1 MKHGHRTEL
10 LLNFHYM
17 DEAEQATYLDK
28 LKFSDP
34 KLHQE
39 LLSEQSSVHS
49 DLTQILGRHASVHVD
64 GSAIAQTEL
73 GPYRISERIGRGGMS
88 QVYLAERC
96 DGRFEQSVAIKVFE
110 PHLTNMVGKAMLYW
124 EAQLLAKLN
133 HPNIA
138 NVLDANETDSS
149 VFLVIEHVKGQS
161 LTHWLTTNPSYSVK
175 LALFYDITDAIHHA
189 HAQGVFH
196 GDLKPENIL
205 VDENGDAKVIDFSI
219 ATHDARYTDLHIY
232 SADYA
237 SPTQKQTGKVDAS
250 SDIYA
255 LGKIFNKLFPSH
267 QHNSEA
273 QWVYH
278 KCTQPST
285 FQYFRIAELK
295 SDIKALQHNKP
306 IDHPDANALYRCR
319 KLLKRR
325 PLASAL
331 TVLLLTSGLGF
342 VSALINKNLE
352 LQQQQRVSNELLLEM
367 TQLLFH
373 GHRSDA
379 VSLKT
384 MLDLTSMR
392 LLNHQDLPI
401 DIKQKLV
408 LAMLMPDQNS
418 AEQEQKDIGTTSE

>member
-1 MKHGHRTEL
+1 
-10 LLNFHYM
+10 M
-17 DEAEQATYLDK
+17 DEAEQTKYLAQ
-28 LKFSDP
+28 LQHSDP
-34 KLHQE
+34 KLYHE
-39 LLSEQSSVHS
+39 LLRDQSAEHSE
-49 DLTQILGRHASVHVD
+49 LTQILGQHASVHVED
-64 GSAIAQTEL
+64 TPLSQTEL
-73 GPYRISERIGRGGMS
+73 GPYRIRERIGRGGMS
-88 QVYLAERC
+88 QVYLAQRC

-110 PHLTNMVGKAMLYW
+110 PHLSNMVGKTMLYW

-161 LTHWLTTNPSYSVK
+161 LTQWLTTNPSNSVK
-175 LALFYDITDAIHHA
+175 LALFFDITDAIHHA

-219 ATHDARYTDLHIY
+219 ATHDARYADLHIY

-237 SPTQKQTGKVDAS
+237 SPAQKQTGKVDAMC
-250 SDIYA
+250 DIYA
-255 LGKIFNKLFPSH
+255 LGKIFNELFLDH
-267 QHNSEA
+267 QHKSEW
-273 QWVYH
+273 QWVYQ
-278 KCTQPST
+278 KCTQPNA
-285 FQYFRIAELK
+285 FQYSRVAALK
-295 SDIKALQHNKP
+295 SDIQALQNNRP
-306 IDHPDANALYRCR
+306 IAHPDAGALYRCR

-325 PLASAL
+325 PLTSAL
-331 TVLLLTSGLGF
+331 AALLLISGLGF

-408 LAMLMPDQNS
+408 LAMLIPEQDT
-418 AEQEQKDIGTTSE
+418 AEQEQQDIGTTSE

>member
-1 MKHGHRTEL
+1 MKHGHHTEL
-10 LLNFHYM
+10 LLSFHYM
-17 DEAEQATYLDK
+17 DEAEQETYLAQIQH
-28 LKFSDP
+28 SDP
-34 KLHQE
+34 E
-39 LLSEQSSVHS
+39 LYQQLVKEQHSEHS
-49 DLTQILGRHASVHVD
+49 ALTQVLGQHASEHMNT
-64 GSAIAQTEL
+64 SQIPQTEL
-73 GPYRISERIGRGGMS
+73 GPYRIREQIGRGGMS

-161 LTHWLTTNPSYSVK
+161 LTQWLTTNPSDNIK
-175 LALFYDITDAIHHA
+175 LALFFKITDAIHHA
-189 HAQGVFH
+189 HAQGIFH

-205 VDENGDAKVIDFSI
+205 VDDNGDAKVIDFSI
-219 ATHDARYTDLHIY
+219 ATHDARYANLHIY

-237 SPTQKQTGKVDAS
+237 SPTQKQTGKVDVS

-255 LGKIFNKLFPSH
+255 LGKIFNELFPSH
-267 QHNSEA
+267 QHQSEW
-273 QWVYH
+273 QWVYQ
-278 KCTQPST
+278 KCTQPSA
-285 FQYFRIAELK
+285 FQYSRMAELK
-295 SDIKALQHNKP
+295 SDISALQHNKP
-306 IDHPDANALYRCR
+306 ISHPDAGAFYRCR

-331 TVLLLTSGLGF
+331 TVLLMISGLGF

-379 VSLKT
+379 VSLKA

-408 LAMLMPDQNS
+408 LAMLVPEQES
-418 AEQEQKDIGTTSE
+418 AEQEQQDIGTTSE

>member
-17 DEAEQATYLDK
+17 DKAEQATYLDQ
-28 LKFSDP
+28 LKHSDP
-34 KLHQE
+34 KLHLE
-39 LLSEQSSVHS
+39 LLSEQSTTHS
-49 DLTQILGRHASVHVD
+49 ELTQILGRHASVHVD
-64 GSAIAQTEL
+64 DSAIAQTKL
-73 GPYRISERIGRGGMS
+73 GPYRVCERIGRGGMS

-110 PHLTNMVGKAMLYW
+110 PHLSNMVGKTMLYW

-161 LTHWLTTNPSYSVK
+161 LTQWLTTSPSNSVK
-175 LALFYDITDAIHHA
+175 LALFFDITDAIHHA

-219 ATHDARYTDLHIY
+219 ATHDARYADLHIY

-255 LGKIFNKLFPSH
+255 LGKIFNKLFPNQ
-267 QHNSEA
+267 QHKSEW
-273 QWVYH
+273 QWVYQ
-278 KCTQPST
+278 KCTQPSAL
-285 FQYFRIAELK
+285 QYSRIAELK

-306 IDHPDANALYRCR
+306 ISHPDANALYRCG

-331 TVLLLTSGLGF
+331 TVLLMTSGLGF

-373 GHRSDA
+373 GHHSDA
-379 VSLKT
+379 TSLKA

-408 LAMLMPDQNS
+408 LAMLMPEQGSD
-418 AEQEQKDIGTTSE
+418 EQEQQDIGTTSE